1 MRLQIE
7 EVLLPAY
14 RSFIKCYGPLIDIGK
29 IPNKSVKY
37 TAEDLEQMIGEF
49 FEKNPWSEQIQ
60 ILTPSDNECK

>member
-1 MRLQIE
+1 
-7 EVLLPAY
+7 
-14 RSFIKCYGPLIDIGK
+14 LIDIGK